1 MGPGRRRREV
11 PTTAAWLR
19 STSGPTAAAVPATAT
34 AASDGTA
41 QLAGGPVDFAAAAG
55 GNNAPE
61 TRKFWLRK
69 RSNPPRNGLKMVL
82 ILVLLSAIAH
92 LTNANLPPKF
102 TKTIDLAVISEN
114 TPIGTSVFRLEGSD
128 PENSPVYYGLEGT
141 DLLSV
146 DRATGD
152 VTVINNIDREE
163 TDTLKFVVT
172 LEDIVG
178 GLDQNNI
185 VKVPVSVIILDV
197 NDNIPTFENVP
208 YEVRIAEDTPI
219 GHTVLNEIRVTDLDS
234 SGNVLQV
241 QCFPNANVPE
251 ACSTFAVVVTQSS
264 PQELNASLVL
274 RKPLDHAFRPVY
286 EVHLVADDG
295 SFNATTTATV
305 KVTDVQNRPP
315 VFLGSFSAIVSE
327 DVPVGTYV
335 MTAKAIDGDR
345 GVPRTIRYSLVSNPE
360 NFFAINRNTGVITT
374 ANLLDK
380 EKLSSSNGVVT
391 VKVKAS
397 ELEGDRLLDEPGA
410 STTTALAITVK
421 DVNDEAP
428 TFSRPSYSVSVSEN
442 IPPGSPLPNLDMFVQ
457 DTDTGSNSV
466 FNINLMDSS
475 GMFAVEPTI
484 ATGSTS
490 VSIRIVKGPLDYEN
504 PNQRKFILLVVA
516 EEAFTNPKLSS
527 TATVTVNVQDINDN
541 APVFEE
547 DSYTASIIED
557 ASPGSVVTT
566 IVATDRDTSPHGESG
581 LMYSLLGN
589 GADKFHVDPS
599 SGVVTVAPC
608 ETPGRGNCLDFESR
622 PSYFLSYQATDDRG
636 RGQSAV
642 VPLTVRLTDANDNPP
657 AFEQH
662 LYTALIDEGDVRFD
676 PPLKVQARDPDVTSF
691 VKYSI
696 VSGNSYNLFT
706 INPQTGDITVTSRQ
720 GLDVSLLKSDVITLT
735 VQASDGGSGIDTAI
749 VKITVRDANNNIPV
763 FQKERYI
770 ASVPEASP
778 PGTLVE
784 QVSATDADTG
794 ANAHVTYRI
803 LKGAFDDFTIDA
815 NTGVVSLS
823 ATSRLDYDRRSS
835 YVMEIIGIDGGVPEK
850 TGTTTLSVNILNSN
864 DKMPYFQ
871 PTTQRAQV
879 SEGAPVGYRFYKLV
893 AKDPDASSPEFLKY
907 GIAEP
912 VTAIAKDGRNVNESV
927 QAYKA
932 FFDVDEDTG
941 EVKVASQIN
950 REAAAVVMLT
960 TVVTDVSAVPRQT
973 GLGTL
978 VITIVDL
985 NDFPPTFPPPWSPD
999 HPELHISVME
1009 EQPIGSVVASF
1020 VATDPDS
1027 NIASYAIEPENPFFA
1042 IDKLSGVVTIHK
1054 RVDYEQVQEL
1064 KFSVVVRDT
1073 GIPQLSAVAL
1083 VTATVTNINDND
1095 PTFSQ
1100 KAYQASV
1107 QENAPQ
1113 GTFVTRV
1120 EAKDIDAGEFGIVS
1134 YSLLGEKSGDFHVNK
1149 QGDIRVAGMANL
1161 DREIT
1166 SAITLQVVATDMGHD
1181 ITTRRSVSAPV
1192 YITLLDDND
1201 SPPVFT
1207 KKTYEA
1213 SFVAN
1218 SPLESA
1224 QSIVQVSAMDADEG
1238 INAEIRYSIV
1248 AGNENG
1254 VLAVNPKTG
1263 IVYPVK
1269 KLESSRKEYRIGLE
1283 ARDGAGNGPNTDN
1296 CIVLIR
1302 LIEINLDKPHF
1313 VTPSLPNATVE
1324 VLENQTHS
1332 NQIIMTVE
1340 ARDKDHGDNGR
1351 ISYYFKV
1358 GDRNVAEM
1366 DEFRIDEV
1374 TGEIQAKV
1382 VLDRELRPRYELV
1395 LVAKDHGT
1403 PAPFETLRFLTVVLK
1418 DIDDNAPLF
1427 SRTRSTTPYV
1437 FHIKEN
1443 LNHGFPVGKVT
1454 AIDQDVG
1461 ENAMVYYYIIDG
1473 NWDMQFT
1480 IDKMQ
1485 GIIYS
1490 NASFDRESKDLFELV
1505 VKASSNPDYL
1515 VYARQADGLPPS
1527 IRSYSESD
1535 RTVAL
1540 VNVHVDDV
1548 NDNAPVFI
1556 NAPYYAGLRFT
1567 AVEGDTVFT
1576 VRARD
1581 PDVEPSEGAAI
1592 AYRIEHVTLFLPGST
1607 GGIRPIPASFNVSA
1621 DGRVCA
1627 THPMAQYSQARFTVA
1642 LEAKETAPPHRAART
1657 TLKVWIYEPEQL
1669 VRVII
1674 AQPPE
1679 EVYRDQRSVV
1689 TVLSNATGGTVVID
1703 KLKYHVN
1710 DKGKLVKSWTDLHIH
1725 VLDKND
1731 RVIHTPE
1738 VLDAVDSNIKLVRF
1752 QNPELQIHNVLP
1764 ARVGISKQEFDL
1776 ALAVLIAMLVVI
1788 FVGVV
1793 TMMVCCTCLKSWYAY
1808 KAKEALVRHD
1818 ESPPVT
1824 TTENPLWTEQKL
1836 KIYEEQ
1842 ELSMSVAPDNLVTTE
1857 ADIAAFSFNDDTSS
1871 AVYATLR
1878 RNSVSHVGA
1887 ESRNGYSTL
1896 TSHRPTA
1903 SSRRQRE
1910 PDASDSHEYHE
1921 LHSSDARPTGDSTPF
1936 STFRPT
1942 GKNTPTTE
1950 GRLFQ
1955 EASSS
1960 HKSNEPVL
1968 VAELL

>member
-1 MGPGRRRREV
+1 MK
-11 PTTAAWLR
+11 
-19 STSGPTAAAVPATAT
+19 
-34 AASDGTA
+34 
-41 QLAGGPVDFAAAAG
+41 LAF
-55 GNNAPE
+55 
-61 TRKFWLRK
+61 
-69 RSNPPRNGLKMVL
+69 
-82 ILVLLSAIAH
+82 LVISVALH
-92 LTNANLPPKF
+92 LGNANMPPKF
-102 TKTIDLAVISEN
+102 TKTIDLAVIPEN
-114 TPIGTSVFRLEGSD
+114 TPIGTSVFRLEGAD
-128 PENSPVYYGLEGT
+128 PENSPVYYGIEGT

-146 DRATGD
+146 DRNTGD
-152 VTVINNIDREE
+152 VTVTNNIDREV
-163 TDTLKFVVT
+163 TDTLKFFAT
-172 LEDIVG
+172 IEDIVG
-178 GLDQNNI
+178 GLHQNNI
-185 VKVPVSVIILDV
+185 VKVPVSVIVLDV
-197 NDNIPTFENVP
+197 NDNIPRFQNVP
-208 YEVRIAEDTPI
+208 YEAKISEDTQV
-219 GHTVLNEIRVTDLDS
+219 GHTVLSNIKVTDLDS
-234 SGNVLQV
+234 VGNVLQV
-241 QCFPNANVPE
+241 QCLPNDNVQE
-251 ACSTFAVVVTQSS
+251 ACNTFSVMVTRSST
-264 PQELNASLVL
+264 QELDASLVL
-274 RKPLDHAFRPVY
+274 RKALDYALRQVY

-295 SFNATTTATV
+295 YFNVTTMAVV

-315 VFLGSFSAIVSE
+315 VFLGSMSAIVSE

-335 MTAKAIDGDR
+335 MTVKATDGDR
-345 GVPRTIRYSLVSNPE
+345 GVPRSIRYSIVSNPE
-360 NFFAINRNTGVITT
+360 NFFTINQNTGVLTT
-374 ANLLDK
+374 ANVLDK
-380 EKLSSSNGVVT
+380 EKLGSSNGVVT

-397 ELEGDRLLDEPGA
+397 ELEGDRTLDEPGS
-410 STTTALAITVK
+410 STTAALAITVK

-428 TFSRPSYSVSVSEN
+428 TFSRPSYSVRVNEN
-442 IPPGSPLPNLDMFVQ
+442 IPVGSPLPNLDMFVQ
-457 DTDTGSNSV
+457 DTDAGSNSV

-516 EEAFTNPKLSS
+516 EEAFTNPRLSS
-527 TATVTVNVQDINDN
+527 TATVTVNVLDINDN
-541 APVFEE
+541 APMFEE
-547 DSYTASIIED
+547 DSYTATVVED

-566 IVATDRDTSPHGESG
+566 IVATDRDTSPQGESG

-608 ETPGRGNCLDFESR
+608 ETPGRGNCLDFEAR
-622 PSYFLSYQATDDRG
+622 PAYFLSYQATDDRG

-657 AFEQH
+657 AFEQRV
-662 LYTALIDEGDVRFD
+662 YTALIDEGDVHFD
-676 PPLKVQARDPDVTSF
+676 PPLRVQARDPDVTSF
-691 VKYSI
+691 IKYSI

-720 GLDVSLLKSDVITLT
+720 GLDVSLLRTDLITLT
-735 VQASDGGSGIDTAI
+735 IQASDGGSGIDTAV
-749 VKITVRDANNNIPV
+749 VKITVRDANNNSPI
-763 FQKERYI
+763 FQKDRYV

-784 QVSATDADTG
+784 QVSATDADAG
-794 ANAHVTYRI
+794 ANALITYRI
-803 LKGAFDDFTIDA
+803 LKGAFDDFVIDS
-815 NTGVVSLS
+815 NTGIVSLS

-835 YVMEIIGIDGGVPEK
+835 YVMEIIGVDGGVPEK
-850 TGTTTLSVNILNSN
+850 TGTTTLSVSILNSN

-879 SEGAPVGYRFYKLV
+879 SEGAPVGYGFYKLV
-893 AKDPDASSPEFLKY
+893 AKDPDAISQEFLKF

-912 VTAIAKDGRNVNESV
+912 VTAIAKDGRNVNESI

-932 FFDVDEDTG
+932 FFEVDPDSG
-941 EVKVASQIN
+941 EIRVASRLN

-960 TVVTDVSAVPRQT
+960 TVVTDVSAVPHQT

-978 VITIVDL
+978 VITIIDL
-985 NDFPPTFPPPWSPD
+985 NDFPPSFPPPWSPD
-999 HPELHISVME
+999 HPELSISVME
-1009 EQPIGSVVASF
+1009 EQPVGSVVASF

-1027 NIASYAIEPENPFFA
+1027 NIASYAIEPENPYFA
-1042 IDKLSGVVTIHK
+1042 IDKLSGVVTIHR
-1054 RVDYEQVQEL
+1054 RVDYEQVQAL
-1064 KFSVVVRDT
+1064 QFSVVVRDT
-1073 GIPQLSAVAL
+1073 GVPQLSAVAL
-1083 VTATVTNINDND
+1083 VTATITNINDND

-1100 KAYQASV
+1100 KAYRASV

-1120 EAKDIDAGEFGIVS
+1120 EANDIDAGEFGVVS
-1134 YSLLGEKSGDFHVNK
+1134 YSLVGEKSGDFHVNEK
-1149 QGDIRVAGMANL
+1149 GEIRVAGMANL
-1161 DREIT
+1161 DREMT
-1166 SAITLQVVATDMGHD
+1166 PTITLQVVATDMGHD
-1181 ITTRRSVSAPV
+1181 TTTRRSVSVPV
-1192 YITLLDDND
+1192 YLTLLDDND

-1224 QSIVQVSAMDADEG
+1224 QSIVQVSATDADDG

-1269 KLESSRKEYRIGLE
+1269 KLESNRKEYRIGLE
-1283 ARDGAGNGPNTDN
+1283 ARDGAGTGPNTDN
-1296 CIVLIR
+1296 CVVLIR

-1313 VTPSLPNATVE
+1313 LTPSLPNATVQ

-1332 NQIIMTVE
+1332 SHIIMTVE
-1340 ARDKDHGDNGR
+1340 ALDKDQGDNGR

-1358 GDRNVAEM
+1358 GDRNVAET

-1382 VLDRELRPRYELV
+1382 LLDREMRPRYELV

-1427 SRTRSTTPYV
+1427 PRTQSTNPYI

-1443 LNHGFPVGKVT
+1443 LNAGFPVGKVT

-1480 IDKMQ
+1480 IDKTQ

-1527 IRSYSESD
+1527 IRSYSDLD

-1540 VNVHVDDV
+1540 INVHIDDV

-1556 NAPYYAGLRFT
+1556 NTPYYAGLRFT

-1581 PDVEPSEGAAI
+1581 PDEEEGGTI
-1592 AYRIEHVTLFLPGST
+1592 AYRIEHVTLFLPGSA
-1607 GGIRPIPASFNVSA
+1607 GGIRPIPASFNVST

-1642 LEAKETAPPHRAART
+1642 LEAKETTPPHRAART
-1657 TLKVWIYEPEQL
+1657 TLKVWVYEPDQL

-1679 EVYRDQRSVV
+1679 EVYRDQRQVIA
-1689 TVLSNATGGTVVID
+1689 VLSNATGGTVVID

-1764 ARVGISKQEFDL
+1764 ARAGITKQEFDL

-1842 ELSMSVAPDNLVTTE
+1842 ELSMSVAPDNQVTTE

-1878 RNSVSHVGA
+1878 RNSVSQLGGA

-1896 TSHRPTA
+1896 TTRPTA

-1910 PDASDSHEYHE
+1910 PDAVDSHEYHE
-1921 LHSSDARPTGDSTPF
+1921 LHSSDARPTGDTTPF

-1942 GKNTPTTE
+1942 GKNTPTE

-1955 EASSS
+1955 EASPS
-1960 HKSNEPVL
+1960 HQNNEPVL

>member
-1 MGPGRRRREV
+1 MLLENV
-11 PTTAAWLR
+11 HVQSLLV
-19 STSGPTAAAVPATAT
+19 SGPLGEGRMPKAALVLLLIILHVVIEERVN
-34 AASDGTA
+34 GT
-41 QLAGGPVDFAAAAG
+41 
-55 GNNAPE
+55 
-61 TRKFWLRK
+61 
-69 RSNPPRNGLKMVL
+69 RSNPPRNNLKMVL
-82 ILVLLSAIAH
+82 VFVLLSVITH
-92 LTNANLPPKF
+92 LTSANSPPKF
-102 TKTIDLAVISEN
+102 TKTIDLAVIPEN

-152 VTVINNIDREE
+152 VTVINNIDREV
-163 TDTLKFVVT
+163 TDTLKFFVT

-178 GLDQNNI
+178 GHDQNNI
-185 VKVPVSVIILDV
+185 VKVPVSVIVLDV
-197 NDNIPTFENVP
+197 NDNVPTFENVP
-208 YEVRIAEDTPI
+208 YDVRIAEDTPV
-219 GHTVLNEIRVTDLDS
+219 GHTVLNNIKVTDLDTA
-234 SGNVLQV
+234 GNVLQV

-251 ACSTFAVVVTQSS
+251 ACNTFAVVVTKAS
-264 PQELNASLVL
+264 PQELDASLVL
-274 RKPLDHAFRPVY
+274 RKPLDHASRPVY
-286 EVHLVADDG
+286 EVNLVADDG
-295 SFNATTTATV
+295 SFNATY
-305 KVTDVQNRPP
+305 NGRCE
-315 VFLGSFSAIVSE
+315 S
-327 DVPVGTYV
+327 GTYV
-335 MTAKAIDGDR
+335 MTVKAIDGDR
-345 GVPRTIRYSLVSNPE
+345 GVPRNIRYSIVSNPE

-374 ANLLDK
+374 ANLLDR

-397 ELEGDRLLDEPGA
+397 ELEGDRPLDEPG
-410 STTTALAITVK
+410 SSMTTALAITVK

-490 VSIRIVKGPLDYEN
+490 V
-504 PNQRKFILLVVA
+504 VA
-516 EEAFTNPKLSS
+516 EEAFTKPKLSS
-527 TATVTVNVQDINDN
+527 TATVTVNVLDINDN

-547 DSYTASIIED
+547 DSYTASIVED

-676 PPLKVQARDPDVTSF
+676 PPLRVQARDPDVTSF

-706 INPQTGDITVTSRQ
+706 INPQTGDITVTNRQ

-749 VKITVRDANNNIPV
+749 VKITVRDANNNAPI

-835 YVMEIIGIDGGVPEK
+835 YVMEIIGVDGGVPEK

-932 FFDVDEDTG
+932 FFDVDENTG
-941 EVKVASQIN
+941 EVKVASQLN

-999 HPELHISVME
+999 HPELYISVME

-1027 NIASYAIEPENPFFA
+1027 NIASYSIEPENPYFA

-1064 KFSVVVRDT
+1064 RFSVVVRDT

-1100 KAYQASV
+1100 KAYHASV

-1113 GTFVTRV
+1113 GTFVTR
-1120 EAKDIDAGEFGIVS
+1120 
-1134 YSLLGEKSGDFHVNK
+1134 KSGDFHVNK
-1149 QGDIRVAGMANL
+1149 QGEIRVAGMANL

-1166 SAITLQVVATDMGHD
+1166 AAITLQVVATDMGQET
-1181 ITTRRSVSAPV
+1181 TTRRSVSVPV

-1201 SPPVFT
+1201 SPPVFH
-1207 KKTYEA
+1207 KEDLR
-1213 SFVAN
+1213 SLVR
-1218 SPLESA
+1218 
-1224 QSIVQVSAMDADEG
+1224 

-1324 VLENQTHS
+1324 VMENQTHS

-1340 ARDKDHGDNGR
+1340 ATDKDHGDNGR

-1358 GDRNVAEM
+1358 GDRNVAET

-1427 SRTRSTTPYV
+1427 PRTRSTTPYV

-1443 LNHGFPVGKVT
+1443 LNHGFHVGKVT

-1473 NWDMQFT
+1473 NWDMLFT

-1490 NASFDRESKDLFELV
+1490 NASFDRESKDMFELV
-1505 VKASSNPDYL
+1505 VKASSNPDFL
-1515 VYARQADGLPPS
+1515 VYSRQADGLPPS

-1540 VNVHVDDV
+1540 VNVHIDDV

-1581 PDVEPSEGAAI
+1581 PDEETSDGPAI

-1642 LEAKETAPPHRAART
+1642 LEAKETVPPHRAART

-1679 EVYRDQRSVV
+1679 EVYRDQRSVIA
-1689 TVLSNATGGTVVID
+1689 VLSNATGGTVVID

-1842 ELSMSVAPDNLVTTE
+1842 ELSMSVAPDNMVTTE
-1857 ADIAAFSFNDDTSS
+1857 ADIAAFNFNDDTSS

-1910 PDASDSHEYHE
+1910 PDASDGHEYHE

-1960 HKSNEPVL
+1960 HKNNEPVL

>member
-1 MGPGRRRREV
+1 M
-11 PTTAAWLR
+11 
-19 STSGPTAAAVPATAT
+19 
-34 AASDGTA
+34 
-41 QLAGGPVDFAAAAG
+41 
-55 GNNAPE
+55 
-61 TRKFWLRK
+61 K
-69 RSNPPRNGLKMVL
+69 
-82 ILVLLSAIAH
+82 LVFLVISVALH
-92 LTNANLPPKF
+92 LGHANMPPKF
-102 TKTIDLAVISEN
+102 TKTIDLAVIPEN
-114 TPIGTSVFRLEGSD
+114 TPIGTSVFRLEGVD
-128 PENSPVYYGLEGT
+128 PENSPVYYGIEGT
-141 DLLSV
+141 DVLSV
-146 DRATGD
+146 DRNSGD
-152 VTVINNIDREE
+152 VTVINTIDREV
-163 TDTLKFVVT
+163 TDTLKFFVT

-178 GLDQNNI
+178 GLHQNNI
-185 VKVPVSVIILDV
+185 VKVPVSVIVLDV
-197 NDNIPTFENVP
+197 NDNIPRFQNVP
-208 YEVRIAEDTPI
+208 YEAKLSEDTQV
-219 GHTVLNEIRVTDLDS
+219 GHTVLSNIKVTDRDS
-234 SGNVLQV
+234 VGNVLQV
-241 QCFPNANVPE
+241 QCLPNDNVPE
-251 ACSTFAVVVTQSS
+251 ACNTFSVMVTRSST
-264 PQELNASLVL
+264 QELDASLVL
-274 RKPLDHAFRPVY
+274 RKALDYALRQVY

-295 SFNATTTATV
+295 YFNATTMAVV

-315 VFLGSFSAIVSE
+315 VFLGSMSAIVSE

-335 MTAKAIDGDR
+335 MTVKATDGDR
-345 GVPRTIRYSLVSNPE
+345 GVPRSIRYSIVSNPE
-360 NFFAINRNTGVITT
+360 DFFTINKNTGVLTT

-380 EKLSSSNGVVT
+380 EKLGSSNGVVT
-391 VKVKAS
+391 VKIKAS
-397 ELEGDRLLDEPGA
+397 ELDGDRTLDEPGS
-410 STTTALAITVK
+410 STTAALAITVK

-428 TFSRPSYSVSVSEN
+428 TFSRPSYSVRVNEN
-442 IPPGSPLPNLDMFVQ
+442 IPVGSPLPNLDMFVQ
-457 DTDTGSNSV
+457 DTDAGSNSV
-466 FNINLMDSS
+466 FNINLVDSS

-527 TATVTVNVQDINDN
+527 TATVTVNVLDINDN
-541 APVFEE
+541 APMFEE
-547 DSYTASIIED
+547 DSYTATVVED

-566 IVATDRDTSPHGESG
+566 IVATDRDTSPQGESG

-599 SGVVTVAPC
+599 SGVVTVAAC
-608 ETPGRGNCLDFESR
+608 ETPGRGNCLDFEAR
-622 PSYFLSYQATDDRG
+622 PAYFLSYQATDDRG

-657 AFEQH
+657 AFEQRV
-662 LYTALIDEGDVRFD
+662 YTALIDEGDAHFD
-676 PPLKVQARDPDVTSF
+676 PPLRVQARDPDVTSF
-691 VKYSI
+691 IKYSI

-706 INPQTGDITVTSRQ
+706 INPQSGDITVTSRQ
-720 GLDVSLLKSDVITLT
+720 GLDVSLLRTDLITLT

-749 VKITVRDANNNIPV
+749 VKITVRDANNNSPI
-763 FQKERYI
+763 FQKDRYV

-784 QVSATDADTG
+784 QVSATDADAG
-794 ANAHVTYRI
+794 ANALITYRI
-803 LKGAFDDFTIDA
+803 LKGAFDDFSIDA
-815 NTGVVSLS
+815 NTGIVSLS

-835 YVMEIIGIDGGVPEK
+835 YIMEIIGVDGGVPEK

-879 SEGAPVGYRFYKLV
+879 SEGAPVGYGFYKLV

-912 VTAIAKDGRNVNESV
+912 VTAIAKDGRNVNESI
-927 QAYKA
+927 QAHKA
-932 FFDVDEDTG
+932 FFEVDPDSG
-941 EVKVASQIN
+941 EVRVASRLN

-960 TVVTDVSAVPRQT
+960 TVVTDVSAVPHQT

-978 VITIVDL
+978 VITIIDL
-985 NDFPPTFPPPWSPD
+985 NDFPPSFPPPWSPD
-999 HPELHISVME
+999 HPELSISVME
-1009 EQPIGSVVASF
+1009 EQPVGSVVASF

-1027 NIASYAIEPENPFFA
+1027 NIASYSIEPENPYFA
-1042 IDKLSGVVTIHK
+1042 IDKLSGVVTIHR
-1054 RVDYEQVQEL
+1054 RVDYEQVQAL
-1064 KFSVVVRDT
+1064 QFSVVVRDT
-1073 GIPQLSAVAL
+1073 GVPQLSAVAL

-1100 KAYQASV
+1100 KAYRASV

-1120 EAKDIDAGEFGIVS
+1120 EANDIDAGEFGVVS
-1134 YSLLGEKSGDFHVNK
+1134 YSLVGEKSGDFHVNEK
-1149 QGDIRVAGMANL
+1149 GEIRVAGMANL
-1161 DREIT
+1161 DREMT
-1166 SAITLQVVATDMGHD
+1166 TTITLQVVATDMGHD
-1181 ITTRRSVSAPV
+1181 TTTRRSVSVPV
-1192 YITLLDDND
+1192 YLTLLDDND

-1224 QSIVQVSAMDADEG
+1224 QSIVQVSATDADDG

-1269 KLESSRKEYRIGLE
+1269 KLESNRKEYRIGME
-1283 ARDGAGNGPNTDN
+1283 ARDGAGTGPNTDN
-1296 CIVLIR
+1296 CVVLIR

-1313 VTPSLPNATVE
+1313 LTPSLPNATVQ

-1332 NQIIMTVE
+1332 SHIIMTVE
-1340 ARDKDHGDNGR
+1340 ALDKDQGENGR

-1358 GDRNVAEM
+1358 GDRNVAET

-1382 VLDRELRPRYELV
+1382 VLDREMRPRYELV

-1427 SRTRSTTPYV
+1427 PRTQSTNPYV

-1443 LNHGFPVGKVT
+1443 LSPGFPVGKVA

-1473 NWDMQFT
+1473 NWDAQFT
-1480 IDKMQ
+1480 IDKTQ

-1527 IRSYSESD
+1527 IRSYSDSD

-1540 VNVHVDDV
+1540 INVHIDDV

-1556 NAPYYAGLRFT
+1556 NTPYYAGLRFT

-1581 PDVEPSEGAAI
+1581 PDEEEGGTI
-1592 AYRIEHVTLFLPGST
+1592 AYRIEHVTLFLPGSA

-1642 LEAKETAPPHRAART
+1642 LEAKETTPPHRAART
-1657 TLKVWIYEPEQL
+1657 TLKVWVYEPDQL

-1679 EVYRDQRSVV
+1679 EVYRDQRQVV
-1689 TVLSNATGGTVVID
+1689 AVLSNATGGTVVID

-1764 ARVGISKQEFDL
+1764 ARAGITKQEFDL

-1842 ELSMSVAPDNLVTTE
+1842 ELSMSVAPDNQVTTE

-1878 RNSVSHVGA
+1878 RNSVSQLGATA

-1896 TSHRPTA
+1896 TTRPTA

-1910 PDASDSHEYHE
+1910 PDAADSHEYHE
-1921 LHSSDARPTGDSTPF
+1921 LHSSDARPTGDTTPF

-1942 GKNTPTTE
+1942 GKNAPTE

-1955 EASSS
+1955 EASPS
-1960 HKSNEPVL
+1960 HQNNEPVL